1 MGRARPVTVLLVE
14 DNLAEAELVID
25 ELAFAR
31 RPGFTVRHVTTLAAA
46 TGVLS
51 EAASDVV
58 VLDLGL
64 PDSTGLAGVHVIRA
78 AAPAA
83 AIVVRSG
90 LADERIAIAALE
102 AGVHDYLLKGIRQAP
117 DALERSILFALARR
131 QADDSSQRLAR
142 AERLF
147 EAAFAHAPIGVAIGG
162 LSGADRGRLLHVN
175 AALARMLGREQDAL
189 EGALIAELSHPD
201 DAGATEEAMAM
212 LDRSESAEFET
223 RYIHSDGHAIWVL
236 VSATPLPDAR
246 GRPELAVAQL
256 IDISERKRF
265 EDQLRY
271 LADHDPLTGLMNRL
285 RFDSELERVIAE
297 SRRYRRPGALL
308 MLDLDGF
315 KAVNDR
321 FGHPAGDDL
330 VRRIGW
336 TLRRAVRDVDIVA
349 RVGGDEFALI
359 LLEAGEREAATVAG
373 KIIELLREEG
383 AVLNGTERVQVTAS
397 LGIATFDDQ
406 PELTA
411 AELFSA
417 ADTAMYE
424 AKAAGRDQFKI
435 FDRAAD
441 HPRAIHTRQSWQ
453 ERLRGAVERDQFE
466 LHAQPIVDIC
476 GNGIPRF
483 EVLLRMRD
491 TRGNLVRPA
500 GFLFNAERFD
510 MIGEIDR
517 WVLRRAVKLLHDH
530 HSRGGDLSLAV
541 NLSGKTMNDL
551 RLAEDLAAILE
562 RHPIPPGRLIVE
574 VTETAAIVNIERARN
589 LARDLRTLGCE
600 FALDD
605 FGAGFA
611 SFYYLKHLDFDYL
624 KIDGE
629 FITNLVSDSTDRLVV
644 QAVVDIARGL
654 GTRTIAEFVGDEAT
668 TALLHSFGID
678 YGQGYHLGRPEPIG
692 ETLARLALPA
702 VPTRRA

>member
-1 MGRARPVTVLLVE
+1 MGRAQPVTVLLVE
-14 DNLAEAELVID
+14 DNRAEAELVLD

-31 RPGFTVRHVTTLAAA
+31 RPGFIVHHVTTMAAA
-46 TGVLS
+46 TDALS
-51 EAASDVV
+51 KAAHDVV

-64 PDSTGLAGVHVIRA
+64 PDSTGLAGVHAIRA
-78 AAPAA
+78 AAAGA

-90 LADERIAIAALE
+90 LADKRVAIAALE
-102 AGVHDYLLKGIRQAP
+102 AGVHDYLLKGVRQSQ

-131 QADDSSQRLAR
+131 QADESSQRLAR

-162 LSGADRGRLLHVN
+162 LSSADRGRLLHVN
-175 AALARMLGREQDAL
+175 AALGRMLGRSREEL
-189 EGALIAELSHPD
+189 EGALIGGLSHPD
-201 DAGATEEAMAM
+201 DVGAWEDEAMAK
-212 LDRSESAEFET
+212 LDRNESVEFET
-223 RYIHSDGHAIWVL
+223 RYVHKDGHAIWVL

-271 LADHDPLTGLMNRL
+271 LADHDPLTGLLNRQ
-285 RFDSELERVIAE
+285 RFDAELERVIAE
-297 SRRYRRPGALL
+297 SRRYQRPGALL

-315 KAVNDR
+315 KTVNDR
-321 FGHPAGDDL
+321 FGHPAGDEL
-330 VRRIGW
+330 VRRIAW

-373 KIIELLREEG
+373 KIIELLREQAAVVVG
-383 AVLNGTERVQVTAS
+383 AERVQVTAS
-397 LGIATFDDQ
+397 LGIATFDSE
-406 PELTA
+406 PELA
-411 AELFSA
+411 VAELFSA
-417 ADTAMYE
+417 ADTAMYD
-424 AKAAGRDQFKI
+424 AKAAGRDQFRI

-441 HPRAIHTRQSWQ
+441 RPRAIHMRRSWQ
-453 ERLRGAVERDQFE
+453 ERLRGAVDRDQFE

-476 GNGIPRF
+476 GNGVPRF

-491 TRGNLVRPA
+491 GGGNLVPPGA
-500 GFLFNAERFD
+500 FLFNAERFGL
-510 MIGEIDR
+510 IGEIDR
-517 WVLRRAVKLLHDH
+517 WVLRRTIRLLHDQQRQGH
-530 HSRGGDLSLAV
+530 DLSLAV

-551 RLAEDLAAILE
+551 RLADDLAAILE
-562 RHPIPPGRLIVE
+562 RYPITPGRLVVE

-611 SFYYLKHLDFDYL
+611 SFYFLKHLDFDYL

-629 FITNLVSDSTDRLVV
+629 FITNLVTDSTDRLVV

-668 TALLHSFGID
+668 TELLHVFGID
-678 YGQGYHLGRPEPIG
+678 YAQGYHLGRPGPIA
-692 ETLARLALPA
+692 ETLARRYES
-702 VPTRRA
+702 VERRA